1 MISLAMELMWGILQ
15 KLAIKENMFRVS
27 SEDLILVYCIIIVVL
42 VAGLWIANEVKRAT
56 PKSDLSSDRLCRCR
70 DCSHIYIV
78 SRYETMS
85 RCPQCTTVN
94 HITDRSKI

>member
-1 MISLAMELMWGILQ
+1 
-15 KLAIKENMFRVS
+15 MFRLSAADMV
-27 SEDLILVYCIIIVVL
+27 LVYCTLIVIV
-42 VAGLWIANEVKRAT
+42 GITLWLLNEVKRAK

-70 DCSHIYIV
+70 ACSHVHII

-85 RCPQCTTVN
+85 RCPQCNEVN